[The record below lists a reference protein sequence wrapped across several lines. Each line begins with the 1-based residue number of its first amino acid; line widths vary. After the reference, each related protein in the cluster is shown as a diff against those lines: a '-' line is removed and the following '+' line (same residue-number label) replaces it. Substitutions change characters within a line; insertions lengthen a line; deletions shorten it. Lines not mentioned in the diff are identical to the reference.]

1 MLNTILNNSFI
12 HIYMYIKFFFIACD
26 KGSYGANCSQKCGNC
41 RDIKQCLHSNG
52 LCLNGCKAGY
62 TGSLCK
68 TRKYWR
74 SMESFFEYLKVFK
87 RGWGDQIQLCPK
99 CCMIDLI
106 MHYIFNYLIIFK
118 VDSLITYI
126 ILFLSVVRL
135 NFKKVIDEMY
145 WTLLCLT
152 KMCRSVF
159 TEKDSEIC
167 KYIHL

>member
-1 MLNTILNNSFI
+1 M
-12 HIYMYIKFFFIACD
+12 
-26 KGSYGANCSQKCGNC
+26 
-41 RDIKQCLHSNG
+41 
-52 LCLNGCKAGY
+52 
-62 TGSLCK
+62 
-68 TRKYWR
+68 
-74 SMESFFEYLKVFK
+74 FK

-135 NFKKVIDEMY
+135 NFKKVTDEMY